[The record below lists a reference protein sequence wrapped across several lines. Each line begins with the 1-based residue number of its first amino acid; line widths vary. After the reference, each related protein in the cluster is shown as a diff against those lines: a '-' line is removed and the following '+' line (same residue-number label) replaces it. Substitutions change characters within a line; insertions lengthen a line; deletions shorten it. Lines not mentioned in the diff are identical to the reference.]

1 MNYSNQIKSDAII
14 LIKKWNKSSNVITI
28 NWYITFKLEVD
39 DIIKTIYKQEYHIA
53 NKRWLVKSRE
63 C

>member
-1 MNYSNQIKSDAII
+1 MNYSNQIKSNVWFW
-14 LIKKWNKSSNVITI
+14 IKKWNNSSNVITI

-39 DIIKTIYKQEYHIA
+39 DIKKTIYKQEYYIA

>member
-53 NKRWLVKSRE
+53 NKWWIVKSRE